1 MLVLHMS
8 NQIVISLNP
17 FLTNILASRDWTV
30 EPLGKVNCLTVAVE
44 GLSSCERGFSDT
56 LWHVASVGATGAGVW
71 TASPC

>member
-8 NQIVISLNP
+8 NQIVISLDT
-17 FLTNILASRDWTV
+17 FLADILASGNRTV
-30 EPLGKVNCLTVAVE
+30 EPLGKVDCLTVPVE

-56 LWHVASVGATGAGVW
+56 LWHIASEGATGASVW